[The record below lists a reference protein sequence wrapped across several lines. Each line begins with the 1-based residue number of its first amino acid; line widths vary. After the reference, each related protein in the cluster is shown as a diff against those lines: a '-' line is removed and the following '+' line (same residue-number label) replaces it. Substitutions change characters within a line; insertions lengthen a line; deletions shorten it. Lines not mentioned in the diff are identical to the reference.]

1 MPALASRS
9 GPRYLAI
16 ADALTSDISHGRLKP
31 GERLPTHRDLGWK
44 LGVTVGTV
52 SRAYAEAERR
62 GLISGEVGRGTYV
75 RDPSLNQWGSQQ
87 SHSVLTESATSPETI
102 NLNFAFPP
110 PDGLEPAI
118 GPTLEALAKDAMLP
132 SLLDYSPHG
141 GLERHRAAGA
151 EWIAR
156 SGFAVTADRVVVTA
170 GAQNAILVSLAATTR
185 PGDRVACDQLTYSG
199 MQVVAHLLGLR
210 CEGLPS
216 DDEGLRADA
225 FAAACRHGDIKAVYL
240 VPTVHNPTTVT
251 MPLQRRRALAEIALT
266 HGVAIIEDD
275 IFALLAPQ
283 PVPPPISSLAPDCS
297 YFLTSLSKTIA
308 PGLRIGYVAG
318 PPGARDRLAAAVR
331 ACSWAATPLTA
342 EIATR
347 WIRDGTADRI
357 MAARKAEAAARS
369 DIALDILGR
378 WQPACPRGSIFL
390 WLPLPEPWRAS
401 DFALAAQRRD
411 VAVTPAEACSVG
423 RHDTPAAVRVSL
435 GPPRSREELTRG
447 LRELAR
453 LLESNPGQALEAIV

>member
-1 MPALASRS
+1 MPNLEARS

-16 ADALTSDISHGRLKP
+16 ADALAGDIAQGRLKP

-75 RDPSLNQWGSQQ
+75 RDLGSQQ
-87 SHSVLTESATSPETI
+87 SHTILTESAAGAETV

-118 GPTLEALAKDAMLP
+118 GPTLEALARDPLLP
-132 SLLDYSPHG
+132 SLLDYSPHA

-151 EWIAR
+151 EWIGR
-156 SGFAVTADRVVVTA
+156 SGLQVTADRVVVTA

-199 MQVVAHLLGLR
+199 MQVVARLLGLR
-210 CEGLPS
+210 LEGLPS
-216 DDEGLRADA
+216 DDHGMRPDA
-225 FAAACRHGDIKAVYL
+225 FEAACRHGDLKAVYL

-251 MPLQRRRALAEIALT
+251 MPLQRRRALAETARA

-275 IFALLAPQ
+275 IFALLAQQ
-283 PVPPPISSLAPDCS
+283 PVPPPVSSLAPDCS

-331 ACSWAATPLTA
+331 AASWAATPLTA

-347 WIRDGTADRI
+347 WIGDGTADRI
-357 MAARKAEAAARS
+357 MAARKAEAAARCE
-369 DIALDILGR
+369 IALRILGR
-378 WQPACPRGSIFL
+378 WQPACPPGSIFL

-411 VAVTPAEACSVG
+411 VAVTPAEACAVG
-423 RHDTPAAVRVSL
+423 RPDVPAAVRVSL
-435 GPPRSREELTRG
+435 GPPRDRIELERG
-447 LRELAR
+447 LRALAR
-453 LLESNPGQALEAIV
+453 LLESGRAQALEAIV